1 MQRTQQIIS
10 LQINLENAVQTRPYN
25 SGATMM
31 LAQVITQNG
40 QVLQDKT
47 NLIQQPVIAE
57 DITEEILAALNA
69 ALIDTG
75 LTLVRA
81 DA

>member
-25 SGATMM
+25 SGTTMM